1 MSTFSPTPL
10 RRSVRNLRKE
20 DTTRRFRQSIKPLA
34 RVIVIHHPVL
44 AVAHRARSP
53 PARPSPVARPR
64 PRPSAKMLQR
74 HTTER
79 SSHRS
84 SSSSTSH
91 RSRSSARHRRHTPPP
106 RASPRRSPRARA
118 DKPLARAVRLFLFAL
133 ELVLARAPPLAR
145 PIERVRGVRRA
156 PTTTAGVLE
165 RSSVDAPRRVPS
177 RGVERPR
184 SSDVDA
190 RERVRAS
197 DRGGHRVCTYT
208 GFERVS
214 IRQGGAC
221 MYRLSCMGTDRVKV
235 VHSCTTRVKL
245 TKR

>member
-20 DTTRRFRQSIKPLA
+20 DTTRRFRQSIEPLA

-106 RASPRRSPRARA
+106 RASPRRSPRSTPFPSRARGEIIPFRARA
-118 DKPLARAVRLFLFAL
+118 RPR
-133 ELVLARAPPLAR
+133 ARAPPRATDRAR
-145 PIERVRGVRRA
+145 PRRSTRTYDHGRCPRAIVRRRASASAVARRRA
-156 PTTTAGVLE
+156 PA
-165 RSSVDAPRRVPS
+165 
-177 RGVERPR
+177 VERR
-184 SSDVDA
+184 RRANA

-214 IRQGGAC
+214 IRTRWC
-221 MYRLSCMGTDRVKV
+221 MYVSFELYGRG
-235 VHSCTTRVKL
+235 
-245 TKR
+245 